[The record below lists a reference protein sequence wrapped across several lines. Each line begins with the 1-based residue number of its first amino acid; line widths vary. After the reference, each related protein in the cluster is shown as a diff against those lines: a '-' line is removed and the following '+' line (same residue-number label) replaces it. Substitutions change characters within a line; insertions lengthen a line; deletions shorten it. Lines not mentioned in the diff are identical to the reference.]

1 MGFSDIIQPGLIQLQ
16 PSFDD
21 YMDTLPSLSGLS
33 GMYAV
38 SLLLSCVCVNVT
50 AVTQRYVR
58 CFTASVSCVCKCHR
72 SDSAVCTLLHCF
84 CLVCVNVTAVHQ
96 STVWCHPL
104 FGISLG
110 KLESGNSVNWGNWNM
125 VGEVWRNL
133 TESYRNV

>member
-58 CFTASVSCVCKCHR
+58 CCTASVSCV
-72 SDSAVCTLLHCF
+72 
-84 CLVCVNVTAVHQ
+84 
-96 STVWCHPL
+96 
-104 FGISLG
+104 
-110 KLESGNSVNWGNWNM
+110 
-125 VGEVWRNL
+125 
-133 TESYRNV
+133 